1 VLQVLVVVVTAELE
15 FKSSLQ
21 ERVMML
27 VLQVLV
33 DLHQHNG
40 LGVVVQV
47 LMEIILL
54 EEVEVLAVHMQVE
67 EIAQYLLH
75 QPNLE
80 K

>member
-33 DLHQHNG
+33 DLHRHNG
-40 LGVVVQV
+40 LVVVVQV
-47 LMEIILL
+47 LMEVMLL

-67 EIAQYLLH
+67 EIAQDLLH